1 MSKIFRYKEDA
12 KSKIG
17 IKNEC
22 EICGF
27 IPYTKNKYREK
38 QDHLAKVK
46 NLKNWIIKEK
56 RRESKLKSKFFFC
69 KIRFKF

>member
-46 NLKNWIIKEK
+46 KT
-56 RRESKLKSKFFFC
+56 
-69 KIRFKF
+69 